1 MKAVLHGPLGSAI
14 LETTS
19 FTFGSSPDNSLVIDN
34 IKVSAHH
41 AEIRS
46 EEHGF
51 SIADLGSIHGTY
63 VNGDRLDFNSPRL
76 LNPGDSISIGDSVF
90 TYDIEE
96 TSQIEETIPISPKQ
110 EGAYEV
116 PSEENMATF
125 PTAHSKEIVSE
136 SPKNQQ
142 ADTHTTLPQQSNLS
156 NAQWQHSTPVIP
168 ADFDGPMFPKDEPL
182 GKMEAPVPVIPPDFD
197 GQIPGYMPM
206 KQVRRRDRWF
216 ILIGL
221 SLLIVNALV
230 VGGYFYFNRSTPEK
244 TLDAFCN
251 ALQGQDYQTAYN
263 QLSNS
268 LQSIETELDFANTL
282 RANGKVNT
290 CRHSSAN
297 TTNNKATANVTFI
310 TGSGQA
316 SSSSITL
323 IADSGNIWKL
333 SLFPT
338 TPSITLTAFCN
349 ALQNK
354 DYTTAYT
361 QLTNAIKRLHAE
373 AQFESD
379 FASLT
384 CAYSNISPSGSTA
397 TATVTFKNGSGQTAS
412 ASVALIQDGDSNNN
426 WKINSIQF

>member
-1 MKAVLHGPLGSAI
+1 MKAVLHGPLGSTI
-14 LETTS
+14 LETTL

-46 EEHGF
+46 EDRGF

-90 TYDIEE
+90 TYDLEE
-96 TSQIEETIPISPKQ
+96 TSQIEKTIPNSPKQ
-110 EGAYEV
+110 EGEYEV
-116 PSEENMATF
+116 LSEENMATF
-125 PTAHSKEIVSE
+125 PTAHSKEILSE

-142 ADTHTTLPQQSNLS
+142 TGTYTTLSQQSNLS
-156 NAQWQHSTPVIP
+156 NAQQQHSMPLVP
-168 ADFDGPMFPKDEPL
+168 ADFDGPIFPKDEPL
-182 GKMEAPVPVIPPDFD
+182 GKTEAPVPFIPPDFD
-197 GQIPGYMPM
+197 GPIPGYMTM

-221 SLLIVNALV
+221 SLLLVIALV
-230 VGGYFYFNRSTPEK
+230 AGGYFYFNRSTPEK

-268 LQSIETELDFANTL
+268 LQGIETEIDFANTL

-290 CRHSSAN
+290 CTHSSAN
-297 TTNNKATANVTFI
+297 TTNNKTTANVTI
-310 TGSGQA
+310 VTGSGQA
-316 SSSSITL
+316 SSSITL
-323 IADSGNIWKL
+323 TADSGNIWKM

-338 TPSITLTAFCN
+338 TPGMTLTAFCN

-354 DYTTAYT
+354 DYVTAYS

-373 AQFESD
+373 AQFETD

-384 CAYSNISPSGSTA
+384 CTYSKVSPSGNTA
-397 TATVTFKNGSGQTAS
+397 TATVTFKTSSGQTAN
-412 ASVALIQDGDSNNN
+412 ASVALVQDGDSNNN